1 MTSTNPAAASPLDA
15 HAAPT
20 QTSGRRSGRAIAS
33 LIVGII
39 AVIAVLVPIV
49 AIILGVVA
57 IVLGATARSDI
68 RRNGCLGAGQAKAAV
83 ILGCVA
89 IAGAIG
95 IIAIAV
101 ASS

>member
-1 MTSTNPAAASPLDA
+1 MASTQSASASPLDA
-15 HAAPT
+15 HASPT

-39 AVIAVLVPIV
+39 AVIAVLVPIA
-49 AIILGVVA
+49 AIILGIIA
-57 IVLGATARSDI
+57 IVLGATARADV

-89 IAGAIG
+89 IAGAVTF
-95 IIAIAV
+95 IAIAV